1 MLLKNL
7 SLKTFV
13 KNIRSTILSK
23 KIPKNSVGKINRT
36 KITLR
41 KLPLATF
48 VKQMR
53 CKMLPENTKKQCC

>member
-1 MLLKNL
+1 MLPDKLL
-7 SLKTFV
+7 
-13 KNIRSTILSK
+13 R
-23 KIPKNSVGKINRT
+23 NSVAKNNRS
-36 KITLR
+36 KMMLR